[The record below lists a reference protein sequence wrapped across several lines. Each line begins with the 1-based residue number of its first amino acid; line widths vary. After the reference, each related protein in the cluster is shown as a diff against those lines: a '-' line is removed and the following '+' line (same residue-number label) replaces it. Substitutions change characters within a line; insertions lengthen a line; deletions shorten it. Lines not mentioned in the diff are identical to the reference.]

1 MTIQIRVPHPEE
13 IDAFRRTESAAF
25 GWEPRAD
32 DRWVEILEP
41 ERLLCAVDDDAI
53 VGTAGAFSF
62 TLTVPGAE
70 VPAAGVT
77 VVGVLPSHRRRGIL
91 TQMMRRQIEDI
102 RALKEPVAILWAS
115 EGNIYGRFG
124 YGVAT
129 IVAAISADRDRSVFA
144 RTSEPQGRVRMID
157 HDEALKVLPDVY
169 EKVRVATP
177 GMYVRSDVWWNAHSL
192 ADPEHEREGG
202 GPMFRAVWEDGGRA
216 GAYALYRIHS
226 EWGYDGV
233 PKGKVVARE
242 IVADSELATRE
253 IWRFLFGI
261 DLVTKVQAWGQPV
274 DDPLFLMVA
283 EPRRLRATL
292 HDGLWLRIVTV
303 EDALEAR
310 SYGHEGA
317 VVFGL
322 KDPLCPW
329 NEGRWRLDAG
339 PSGATVRAVSE
350 SPDLVLDV
358 RELGSAYLGGV
369 SFRRMLRA
377 GRIEEVTEGAAT
389 RADSLFATDR
399 APWCPEIF

>member
-1 MTIQIRVPHPEE
+1 MTIQIRVPQPDEFS
-13 IDAFRRTESAAF
+13 ALRRTLGAAF
-25 GWEPRAD
+25 GDEPRDD
-32 DRWVEILEP
+32 DRWGRILEP
-41 ERLLCAVDDDAI
+41 ERLLCAVDDDAM
-53 VGTAGAFSF
+53 VGSAGAFSF

-70 VPAAGVT
+70 VSAAGVT

-102 RALKEPVAILWAS
+102 RALQEPVAILWAS

-124 YGVAT
+124 YGIAT
-129 IVAAISADRDRSVFA
+129 IIAAIDADRDRAVFA
-144 RTSEPQGRVRMID
+144 QPSEPSGRVRMID
-157 HDEALKVLPDVY
+157 LGEARKVLPDIY
-169 EKVRVATP
+169 DQARISTP
-177 GMYVRSDVWWNAHSL
+177 GMYARSDLWWEAHTL
-192 ADPEHEREGG
+192 ADPEHDREGG
-202 GPMFRAVWEDGGRA
+202 GPMFCAVWENGGQA
-216 GAYALYRIHS
+216 EAYALYRVHS

-242 IVADSELATRE
+242 VVANSLLATKE
-253 IWRFLFGI
+253 IWRYLFGI
-261 DLVTKVQAWGQPV
+261 DLVTRVQAWGQPV

-292 HDGLWLRIVTV
+292 LDGLWLRIVSL

-317 VVFGL
+317 VVFDV
-322 KDPLCPW
+322 KDSLCPW

-339 PSGATVRAVSE
+339 PSGATVRAVSD
-350 SPDLVLDV
+350 SPDLILDV
-358 RELGSAYLGGV
+358 RELGSTYLGGV

-377 GRIEEVTEGAAT
+377 GRIEEVTEGAAR